1 MRVGSSYWSVMHLN
15 SNSLEK
21 LKRWVNNQELSNS
34 KAIIQH
40 LLQFT
45 IQTGVLRMGW
55 GASNRGNRGQ

>member
-1 MRVGSSYWSVMHLN
+1 MHLN